1 MTPTLSTQNAKWC
14 EQVNHTLNSS
24 GQMAHLTWSELGQIS
39 LFPGCHLADP
49 ELVVPAEWLPTG
61 PLRRRAS
68 RTKDPTLGGVLFKGV
83 PARVGAQR
91 EENVRRAI
99 LALRLPHR
107 TKTGV
112 RVYSPSS
119 WLLKTGRL
127 LFAARWL
134 VCNLPTDD
142 GSVFRPLRDSASVI
156 IKRMSSSQ
164 SVRTELESIF
174 NILNDAAERGI
185 VQDLRSHVPVA
196 SATPVQFNV
205 EPPHRKPSTEPTN
218 HEAEGEIEEK
228 KKPFNDVFV
237 TEFLRRAMWLQDHLA
252 IPAIECWETLEG
264 IASAAAHLPGG
275 TSNPKIVAD
284 RKRAIR
290 DHGWRDALG
299 RHLAALP
306 FPIHQRIG
314 AKFRLSRAW
323 PPSDA
328 RSLNLLIGVIQALNF
343 ATMAFCT
350 GARHGEL
357 EAAKVQLLD
366 ASSSERLQSQ
376 TYKTV
381 NVIGGASRDWPL
393 HPVAVRAL
401 YVQERL
407 AAVIKPTG
415 ADHLWVQFNESAD
428 QQRGGPLANMTE
440 PLVSAIEF
448 LGLEELA
455 EGRAHSHRW
464 RHTVARII
472 AITVTGAPKVLLD
485 LFGHRDLEMTLHYML
500 SDPNIASEAMQFAAE
515 ASFAMAEQAIRE
527 VLSGTAGGPT
537 ASALHQGLDDLSRER
552 GLAELG
558 VEEVHETARTLTFD
572 GKFWIG
578 VAPGVLCT
586 KTLGQFGPCTRR
598 KGEPDPAKCKT
609 VCDHRLELALAKAA
623 CRRKLL
629 QMLDDYAVAELGGLT
644 MKMENLEGMILAEL
658 LRWDEVRWD
667 VLAQSIQARAIWERA
682 K

>member
-14 EQVNHTLNSS
+14 EQINHTLNSS
-24 GQMAHLTWSELGQIS
+24 GQMAHLTWSELGQMS

-49 ELVVPAEWLPTG
+49 ELIVPAEWLPTG
-61 PLRRRAS
+61 PMRRRAS
-68 RTKDPTLGGVLFKGV
+68 RTKDPTLGGLLFKEV
-83 PARVGAQR
+83 SACIGAQR

-107 TKTGV
+107 TKKGV

-119 WLLKTGRL
+119 WLLRTGRL
-127 LFAARWL
+127 LLAARWL
-134 VCNLPTDD
+134 VRNLPTDD
-142 GSVFRPLRDSASVI
+142 GSVFRPLRDNASAI
-156 IKRMSSSQ
+156 IKRMSSSE

-174 NILNDAAERGI
+174 KILNDAAERGI
-185 VQDLRSHVPVA
+185 VQDLRSDVPAA
-196 SATPVQFNV
+196 SATTFQFNV
-205 EPPHRKPSTEPTN
+205 EAPHRNPSTEPTD
-218 HEAEGEIEEK
+218 HEAEDKIEEK
-228 KKPFNDVFV
+228 KKPFSDVFV

-252 IPAIECWETLEG
+252 IPAIECWERLEE
-264 IASAAAHLPGG
+264 IASAAAHLPRG

-306 FPIHQRIG
+306 SFPIHQRIG
-314 AKFRLSRAW
+314 AKFRLSRVW

-350 GARHGEL
+350 GARQGEL
-357 EAAKVQLLD
+357 EAAKAQFLD

-407 AAVIKPTG
+407 AAVIRPAG
-415 ADHLWVQFNESAD
+415 ADHLWVQFKVSAD

-440 PLVSAIEF
+440 PLVSAVEF

-464 RHTVARII
+464 RHTVARLI
-472 AITVTGAPKVLLD
+472 AITVTGAPRVLLD

-500 SDPNIASEAMQFAAE
+500 SDPDIASEAMQFAAE

-527 VLSGTAGGPT
+527 VLSGTAGGPA
-537 ASALHQGLDDLSRER
+537 ASALHRGLDDLSQER

-558 VEEVHETARTLTFD
+558 DDEVHETARTLTFD
-572 GKFWIG
+572 EKFWIG
-578 VAPGVLCT
+578 VAPGILCT
-586 KTLGQFGPCTRR
+586 KTLGQFGPWREE

-609 VCDHRLELALAKAA
+609 ICDHRLELALAKIK
-623 CRRKLL
+623 CRLNLL
-629 QMLDDYAVAELGGLT
+629 QMLGDYVVAERDGLT
-644 MKMENLEGMILAEL
+644 MKLEEP
-658 LRWDEVRWD
+658 
-667 VLAQSIQARAIWERA
+667 
-682 K
+682 